1 MMDGLSIHQFFFWV
15 KKVTSLHY
23 TLPSS
28 SLPPS
33 SLLVAKVKMKQI
45 WEVPSRFLAFKGL
58 VLQWF
63 FTLKFCQTKL
73 TISKWIPSSNSCGC
87 ILLTFGSHSG
97 TTSNIVEYWSGT
109 SKICTALTIQKVSRH
124 SSSVFQQQQLFL
136 KVFIEFP
143 WTLGVVGLPNW
154 DGELWGAKG
163 STMTLQPLGIS
174 QPKVSMWS
182 PKKNGGR
189 GRGRVDVGGSNRSGF
204 LWEFNPFLVFFHWK
218 KWGGVDWLVKIT
230 NQVLSF
236 QKKNVCSETVPPCC
250 NLWGKCASLL
260 LHSSIVV
267 IWEGKEPSWPYRTPR
282 RRKAIFPTSR
292 LLMACSIQTFP
303 TLNTSKTEK
312 DTNMDLNP
320 KKTPK

>member
-236 QKKNVCSETVPPCC
+236 QKKMYAVKQYPHVVICEESVLHFFFIAASLLFERERSLRDPTVPPED
-250 NLWGKCASLL
+250 
-260 LHSSIVV
+260 VR
-267 IWEGKEPSWPYRTPR
+267 PYFQHLGCWWHAAFKLSPPWTHQRQ
-282 RRKAIFPTSR
+282 KK
-292 LLMACSIQTFP
+292 IQTWI
-303 TLNTSKTEK
+303 
-312 DTNMDLNP
+312 
-320 KKTPK
+320 